1 MLGVKVGVGL
11 AGAGYW
17 GRNLARNL
25 FQMGNLAAVCDPSA
39 KVLKE
44 VKAESRL
51 PLALPPAKK
60 KR

>member
-1 MLGVKVGVGL
+1 MTVGL

-17 GRNLARNL
+17 GRNLARNF

-44 VKAESRL
+44 IKS
-51 PLALPPAKK
+51 
-60 KR
+60 